1 MSIYIEGER
10 KHKIVYPYTC
20 PFFRSDNP
28 VTKGFKFDDC
38 ENYITY
44 EDFDILNQE
53 YFSRYHVHH
62 HCSLFREICGI
73 MLDLSV
79 EGVPT
84 STDELLKNF
93 DYVSEYEMETIRANV
108 DQFFRTLEVVEND

>member
-28 VTKGFKFDDC
+28 VTKGFRFDDC

-44 EDFDILNQE
+44 DEFDILRFYNPANLL
-53 YFSRYHVHH
+53 VKP
-62 HCSLFREICGI
+62 HCSLGRKICGI

-93 DYVSEYEMETIRANV
+93 DDVSEYEMETIRANV
-108 DQFFRTLEVVEND
+108 DQFFRTLEVVKND

>member
-28 VTKGFKFDDC
+28 VTKGFNFEDC
-38 ENYITY
+38 ENYVTY
-44 EDFDILNQE
+44 DEFDILNQD
-53 YFSRYHVHH
+53 YFPRYHVHH
-62 HCSLFREICGI
+62 HCSLSREICGI

-84 STDELLKNF
+84 STDELMKNF
-93 DYVSEYEMETIRANV
+93 DYVSDYEMETIRANV
-108 DQFFRTLEVVEND
+108 DQFFRTLEVKKND